1 MKAADFMKFRIK
13 NTALLSVSLL
23 VTSMAYSSLSA
34 SPVYHVDHSYQQSL
48 PVDKQKSLAT
58 YGPEDVF
65 PTQSDD
71 KPPRNQRTRR
81 TRQGAAARSVI
92 NPASNATP
100 DPAEQRQTNSTVEP
114 SPLPTPTVTPT
125 AAVSNLTQDEPS
137 PQPSPRVSVQILG
150 ILIFLVTTALIFVVF
165 KLMTIFREGSG

>member
-1 MKAADFMKFRIK
+1 MKFRIK
-13 NTALLSVSLL
+13 KTALLAVSLFF
-23 VTSMAYSSLSA
+23 TSMAYSSLSA
-34 SPVYHVDHSYQQSL
+34 SPVYHVDNGYQQSL

-71 KPPRNQRTRR
+71 KQQRNQRPRK
-81 TRQGAAARSVI
+81 TRQGAAARSDI
-92 NPASNATP
+92 NPASNATTE
-100 DPAEQRQTNSTVEP
+100 PAGQVPKTDATVET

-125 AAVSNLTQDEPS
+125 AVVSNQTQEEPS
-137 PQPSPRVSVQILG
+137 PQPAARVSVQILG